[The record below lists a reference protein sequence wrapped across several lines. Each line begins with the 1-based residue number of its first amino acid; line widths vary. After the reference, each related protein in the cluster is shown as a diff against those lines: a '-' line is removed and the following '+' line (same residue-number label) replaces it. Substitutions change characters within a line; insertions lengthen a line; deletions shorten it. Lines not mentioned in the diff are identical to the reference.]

1 MSTEPEKGVVLIA
14 LARAA
19 IGESFDLEFDVDRN
33 AHYLQNQAA
42 TFVTLK
48 LRGQLRGCIGTLQAY
63 RPLGEDVYE
72 NARAAAFRDPRFAP
86 LNADEFDL
94 LEIEVSL
101 LSEPQ
106 TLSFDDE
113 ADALARLRPNIDG
126 LVFQYRQ
133 HRSTFLPQVWE
144 QLPDAREFM
153 AHLKQ
158 KAGLSA
164 NFWAPEVNLK
174 RYTVSKWNEQDF
186 KNSVKAVS

>member
-1 MSTEPEKGVVLIA
+1 MSTESEKGAVLIT

-19 IGESFDLEFDVDRN
+19 IGESFGLRFDIDQN
-33 AHYLQNQAA
+33 AEWLQRQAA

-48 LRGQLRGCIGTLQAY
+48 LTNQLRGCIGTLQAH
-63 RPLGEDVYE
+63 RALGKDVYE

-86 LNADEFDL
+86 VNAGEFDL
-94 LEIEVSL
+94 LKIEVSL

-113 ADALARLRPNIDG
+113 ADALARLRPNLDG
-126 LVFQYRQ
+126 LIFQYRQ
-133 HRSTFLPQVWE
+133 HRSTFLPQVWA

-164 NFWAPEVNLK
+164 NFWSPEVNLK
-174 RYTVSKWNEQDF
+174 RYTVSKWSEQDF
-186 KNSVKAVS
+186 KNSVRAVT

>member
-1 MSTEPEKGVVLIA
+1 MSTEPEKGVLLIA

-94 LEIEVSL
+94 HLTGCCVNAEITGSN
-101 LSEPQ
+101 SC
-106 TLSFDDE
+106 D
-113 ADALARLRPNIDG
+113 
-126 LVFQYRQ
+126 
-133 HRSTFLPQVWE
+133 RSTGKRIAVRTSPSSSSS
-144 QLPDAREFM
+144 
-153 AHLKQ
+153 AHRHRIAQ
-158 KAGLSA
+158 ISTR
-164 NFWAPEVNLK
+164 APLCSSSSYGTIVG
-174 RYTVSKWNEQDF
+174 
-186 KNSVKAVS
+186 

>member
-1 MSTEPEKGVVLIA
+1 MNAESEKGAVLVA

-19 IGESFDLEFDVDRN
+19 IGESFGLPFDIDRN
-33 AHYLQNQAA
+33 AEWLQSQAA

-48 LRGQLRGCIGTLQAY
+48 LNDQLRGCIGTLQAY
-63 RPLGEDVYE
+63 RPLGEDVGE
-72 NARAAAFRDPRFAP
+72 NARAAAFRDPRFMP
-86 LNADEFDL
+86 LNAAEFALIDVA
-94 LEIEVSL
+94 VSL
-101 LSEPQ
+101 LSAPQ
-106 TLSFDDE
+106 TLCFDNE
-113 ADALARLRPNIDG
+113 ADVLVRLRPNIDG
-126 LVFQYRQ
+126 LIFQYRQ
-133 HRSTFLPQVWE
+133 HRSAFLPQVWQ

-186 KNSVKAVS
+186 KNSVKAVT